1 MTIDRELYDLI
12 KMRSQDDLSLIAIAL
27 AEIAS
32 YPPITKEFP
41 FIINYL
47 SVFRDALTQ
56 GNSEHIEEALSNLY
70 VTLHSAGSYTME
82 ERDVLR
88 LRGGYL
94 CYPGGLSP
102 VLIARSFINKDTV
115 VADLGSGNGL
125 QGLLL
130 QRLYPHRKTI
140 QIEIAKEMIRIGR
153 LYQEALGIKEEKIEW
168 INDDIMNAHYEEA
181 DLIYIYRP
189 ARPVEGADLYRGIAE
204 KLTGLDK
211 KIKIFSVADCLAP
224 LLGKDFTTC
233 YDDGHLKI
241 FVNYEASFSIS
252 RSRAGDLPSPWS
264 PS

>member
-1 MTIDRELYDLI
+1 
-12 KMRSQDDLSLIAIAL
+12 MRSQDDLSLIAIAL

-32 YPPITKEFP
+32 YPLIKEEFP
-41 FIINYL
+41 FVINYL
-47 SVFRDALTQ
+47 GAFKDALTQ
-56 GNSEHIEEALSNLY
+56 GNSERIEEALSNLY
-70 VTLHSAGSYTME
+70 VTLHSTGSYTKE

-88 LRGGYL
+88 LKGGYL

-102 VLIARSFINKDTV
+102 ILLARSFINKDTV

-140 QIEIAKEMIRIGR
+140 QIEISKEMIRIGR
-153 LYQEALGIKEEKIEW
+153 LYQKALGIKDEKIEW

-189 ARPVEGADLYRGIAE
+189 ARPVEGAALYRSIAE
-204 KLTGLDK
+204 RLTGLDK
-211 KIKIFSVADCLAP
+211 KIKIFSIADCLAP
-224 LLGKDFTTC
+224 LLGKGFTTL

-252 RSRAGDLPSPWS
+252 HSQAGDLPYP
-264 PS
+264 